1 MIPSPIPGTPCVP
14 HRCSLISG
22 PSDGS
27 TAYACTP
34 GSCALSARAT
44 PVDPAARPLWGDDG
58 VDVAVR
64 LLQISSPDTP
74 WAAGL
79 SGFSNSPGK

>member
-1 MIPSPIPGTPCVP
+1 MIPSPIPGTPWVP

-27 TAYACTP
+27 TAYACTA

-44 PVDPAARPLWGDDG
+44 PVIQPPVPCAATTAWTSPF
-58 VDVAVR
+58 VCS
-64 LLQISSPDTP
+64 QISSPVAA